1 MQFMNTTDTHI
12 TALILGATGKTG
24 RRVVARLNS
33 AGHSVRAG
41 SRSAAV
47 PFSWDDRS
55 TWAELLHGVD
65 AAYIVYAPDV
75 SIPGADEQ
83 VGALAKLA
91 RQAGVRRL
99 VLLSGRGEQGAINS
113 ESSVRSAFPD
123 ATIVT
128 ASWFAQN
135 FSEDFLADFVAAGDI
150 ALPAGTV
157 AEPFVDAED
166 VADVVA
172 SALTTDDH
180 QGQRYEVTGPRLLTF
195 ADVAA
200 DLTAATGRRITY
212 TPVTAE
218 ESARRMTQQG
228 VPPDLIKMLSHLFTE
243 VLDGRNASLANGVQ
257 RALGR
262 PPRDFAAYAR
272 DAARTGA
279 I

>member
-1 MQFMNTTDTHI
+1 MLFMNTTNTHI
-12 TALILGATGKTG
+12 TALVLGATGKTG
-24 RRVVARLNS
+24 RRVAARLNC
-33 AGHSVRAG
+33 AGHRVRAG

-47 PFSWDDRS
+47 PFNWDDRS
-55 TWAELLHGVD
+55 TWGELLDGVD
-65 AAYIVYAPDV
+65 AAYVVYAPDV
-75 SIPGADEQ
+75 SLPGADEQ

-99 VLLSGRGEQGAINS
+99 VLLSGRGEQGAINA
-113 ESSVRSAFPD
+113 ESSVRSAFPE

-135 FSEDFLADFVAAGDI
+135 FSEDFLADFVATGDI

-166 VADVVA
+166 IADVVA

-180 QGQRYEVTGPRLLTF
+180 QGRRYEVTGPRLLTF

-200 DLTAATGRRITY
+200 DLTAATARRIIY

-218 ESARRMTQQG
+218 ESARRLTEQG
-228 VPPDLIKMLSHLFTE
+228 VAPDLIELLTHLFTE
-243 VLDGRNASLANGVQ
+243 VLDGRNASLGDGVQ
-257 RALGR
+257 QALGR
-262 PPRDFAAYAR
+262 PPRDFADYAR
-272 DAARTGA
+272 DAAGKGA

>member
-1 MQFMNTTDTHI
+1 MHSMNTTHTHI

-24 RRVVARLNS
+24 RRVVARLN
-33 AGHSVRAG
+33 ALGDSVRAG
-41 SRSAAV
+41 SRAAAV
-47 PFSWDDRS
+47 PFNWDDRS
-55 TWAELLHGVD
+55 TSAELLHGVD
-65 AAYIVYAPDV
+65 AVYLVYAPDV
-75 SIPGADEQ
+75 SLPGADEQ
-83 VGALAKLA
+83 VGALARLA
-91 RQAGVRRL
+91 GQAGVRRL
-99 VLLSGRGEQGAINS
+99 VLLFGRGEQGAINS

-166 VADVVA
+166 IADVVV

-180 QGQRYEVTGPRLLTF
+180 QGRRYEVTGLRLLTF
-195 ADVAA
+195 ADAAA
-200 DLTAATGRRITY
+200 DLTAATGRAITY

-218 ESARRMTQQG
+218 ESARRMAEQG
-228 VPPDLIKMLSHLFTE
+228 VPAELIEMLTHLFTE
-243 VLDGRNASLANGVQ
+243 VLDGRNASLADGVH

>member
-1 MQFMNTTDTHI
+1 M
-12 TALILGATGKTG
+12 A
-24 RRVVARLNS
+24 
-33 AGHSVRAG
+33 
-41 SRSAAV
+41 
-47 PFSWDDRS
+47 
-55 TWAELLHGVD
+55 
-65 AAYIVYAPDV
+65 
-75 SIPGADEQ
+75 
-83 VGALAKLA
+83 
-91 RQAGVRRL
+91 
-99 VLLSGRGEQGAINS
+99 
-113 ESSVRSAFPD
+113 
-123 ATIVT
+123 
-128 ASWFAQN
+128 
-135 FSEDFLADFVAAGDI
+135 LADFVAAGDI

>member
-1 MQFMNTTDTHI
+1 MQSMDTTDTHI

-41 SRSAAV
+41 SRSAAI
-47 PFSWDDRS
+47 PFNWDDCS

-99 VLLSGRGEQGAINS
+99 VLLSGRGERGAINS

-157 AEPFVDAED
+157 PEPFVDAED
-166 VADVVA
+166 IADVVA

-180 QGQRYEVTGPRLLTF
+180 QGRRYEVTGPRLLTF

-200 DLTAATGRRITY
+200 DLTAATGRTITY
-212 TPVTAE
+212 TPVTPE
-218 ESARRMTQQG
+218 ESARRMTEQG
-228 VPPDLIKMLSHLFTE
+228 VAAELIEMLTHLFTE
-243 VLDGRNASLANGVQ
+243 VLDGRNASLADGVQ
-257 RALGR
+257 QALGR

-272 DAARTGA
+272 EAARTGA

>member
-1 MQFMNTTDTHI
+1 MNTSDTHI

-24 RRVVARLNS
+24 RRVVARLKS
-33 AGHSVRAG
+33 AGHTVRAG

-47 PFSWDDRS
+47 PFNWDDRS

-75 SIPGADEQ
+75 SMPGADEQ

-113 ESSVRSAFPD
+113 ESRVRSAFPE

-166 VADVVA
+166 IADVVA
-172 SALTTDDH
+172 AALTTDDH

-195 ADVAA
+195 SDVAA
-200 DLTAATGRRITY
+200 DLTAATGRAITY
-212 TPVTAE
+212 TPVTAD
-218 ESARRMTQQG
+218 ESARRMTRQG
-228 VPPDLIKMLSHLFTE
+228 VPPDLIEMLTHLFTE
-243 VLDGRNASLANGVQ
+243 VLDGRNASLGDGVRQ
-257 RALGR
+257 ALGR

-272 DAARTGA
+272 DAAGTGA

>member
-1 MQFMNTTDTHI
+1 MQSMNTTDTPI

-47 PFSWDDRS
+47 PFNWDNRS

-75 SIPGADEQ
+75 SVPGADEQ

-91 RQAGVRRL
+91 RHAGVRRL

-166 VADVVA
+166 IADVVT

-218 ESARRMTQQG
+218 ESARRMTEQG

-243 VLDGRNASLANGVQ
+243 VLDGRNASLTDGVQ
-257 RALGR
+257 QALGR

-272 DAARTGA
+272 DAAETGT

>member
-1 MQFMNTTDTHI
+1 MNTTDTHI

-24 RRVVARLNS
+24 RRVVARLNA
-33 AGHSVRAG
+33 AGHTVRAG

-47 PFSWDDRS
+47 PFNWDDRS

-99 VLLSGRGEQGAINS
+99 VLLSGRGEQGAINA
-113 ESSVRSAFPD
+113 ESSVRSAFPE

-135 FSEDFLADFVAAGDI
+135 FSEDFLADFVATGDI
-150 ALPAGTV
+150 ALPAGAV
-157 AEPFVDAED
+157 AEPFVDAD
-166 VADVVA
+166 DIADIVA
-172 SALTTDDH
+172 SALTTDNH

-200 DLTAATGRRITY
+200 DLTTATGRTITY
-212 TPVTAE
+212 TPVTAA

-228 VPPDLIKMLSHLFTE
+228 IAPELIEMLTHLFTQ
-243 VLDGRNASLANGVQ
+243 VLDGRNASLADGVQ
-257 RALGR
+257 QALGR

>member
-1 MQFMNTTDTHI
+1 MQSMNTIDTHT

-24 RRVVARLNS
+24 RRVVARLKT

-47 PFSWDDRS
+47 PFNWDDRS
-55 TWAELLHGVD
+55 TWPDLLHGVD

-83 VGALAKLA
+83 VGALATLA
-91 RQAGVRRL
+91 RQAGVRRV

-113 ESSVRSAFPD
+113 ESSVRSAFPE

-135 FSEDFLADFVAAGDI
+135 FSEDFLADFVAVGDI
-150 ALPAGTV
+150 ALPAGAV

-166 VADVVA
+166 IADVVT
-172 SALTTDDH
+172 SALITDDH

-200 DLTAATGRRITY
+200 DLTAATGRTIIY
-212 TPVTAE
+212 TPVTAT
-218 ESARRMTQQG
+218 ESARRMSEQG
-228 VPPDLIKMLSHLFTE
+228 VPPELIETLTHLFTE

-257 RALGR
+257 QALGR